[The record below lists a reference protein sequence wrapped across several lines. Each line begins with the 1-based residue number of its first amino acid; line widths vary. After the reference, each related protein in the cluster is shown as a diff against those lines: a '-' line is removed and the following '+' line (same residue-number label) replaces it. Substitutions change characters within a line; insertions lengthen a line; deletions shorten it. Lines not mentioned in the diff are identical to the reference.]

1 MVAHGKS
8 GEGIIMV
15 ERCDFYSDEEYEFAL
30 ATEENE
36 QRSYDAQREY
46 MEMQAMYADNQ
57 LEC

>member
-1 MVAHGKS
+1 
-8 GEGIIMV
+8 MV

-46 MEMQAMYADNQ
+46 MEMQAMYSDNQ